1 MWNVRVAQP
10 AKAVHPTSS
19 TRAHEGKRLAGGAEP
34 ISGEPNPG
42 CRGAQGV
49 ARSAGTGYVGF
60 METRAAGPS
69 GDRSGNG
76 RWSWSDVAGDVEAVI
91 FDMDGVLLDT
101 EKLYTE
107 ATLRVLEPY
116 GKQFDWSIKS
126 RMMGRAPLVSA
137 QVLIEALDLPLTAEE
152 FLEAKRP
159 WLERLFPTCEPMAGA
174 VELVERL
181 SARGLPLAVATS
193 SERTYFERKTQNH
206 PWFARFHAV
215 ICGSDPEVE
224 RHKPAPDIFLA
235 AARRLGM
242 KPEACLVFEDSVAG
256 VEGALAAG
264 AKVVAIPAPQADR
277 ALFRGAHWV
286 VESLRD
292 VVL

>member
-1 MWNVRVAQP
+1 MWV
-10 AKAVHPTSS
+10 
-19 TRAHEGKRLAGGAEP
+19 
-34 ISGEPNPG
+34 
-42 CRGAQGV
+42 
-49 ARSAGTGYVGF
+49 F
-60 METRAAGPS
+60 METRAAETS
-69 GDRSGNG
+69 GDTS
-76 RWSWSDVAGDVEAVI
+76 WSWSDVESEVEAVI

-107 ATLRVLEPY
+107 ATRRVLEPH
-116 GKQFDWSIKS
+116 GKQFDWTIKS

-137 QVLIEALDLPLTAEE
+137 QVLIEALDLPMTPEE
-152 FLEAKRP
+152 LIEAKRP
-159 WLERLFPTCEPMAGA
+159 WLELLFPTCEPMAGA
-174 VELVERL
+174 VDLVESL
-181 SARGLPLAVATS
+181 FARGVPLAVATS
-193 SERTYFERKTQNH
+193 SEREHFERKTQNH
-206 PWFARFHAV
+206 PWFARFRAV

-235 AARRLGM
+235 AARRLGVA
-242 KPEACLVFEDSVAG
+242 PQACLVFEDSMAG